1 MNKLIGLYSSV
12 PQCGKSTVARYL
24 RDEHNYAVM
33 PFARTLKA
41 MLVPLLTSLGY
52 NEFEVQRLIAHDK
65 QHVVTELGVTV
76 RHLMQTLGT
85 EWGRQ
90 CVAPDVWLRVWRK
103 SVERYDRVVVDDVRF
118 PNEADLI
125 KTLGGEMWLVER
137 PGVSREGAAHA
148 SEGSLARWRFDRTIV
163 NDRTLHRL
171 YSQLG

>member
-1 MNKLIGLYSSV
+1 MNKLIGLYSNA

-41 MLVPLLTSLGY
+41 MLVPLLSSLGY
-52 NEFEVQRLIAHDK
+52 SEFEVQCMMAHGK
-65 QHVVTELGVTV
+65 HRVVPELGVTL

-85 EWGRQ
+85 EWGRE

-103 SVERYDRVVVDDVRF
+103 SVERYDRVVADDVRF
-118 PNEADLI
+118 PNEAELI
-125 KTLGGEMWLVER
+125 KSLGGEVWLVER
-137 PGVSREGAAHA
+137 PGVSGAVASHA
-148 SEGSLARWRFDRTIV
+148 SEGSLDEWRFDRTIV
-163 NDRTLHRL
+163 NDRTLQRL